1 MTGFADIFKKSFLE
15 NYTNADVS
23 AGYTL
28 GIIVITCILA
38 VYIFMVYRFVTKKTF
53 YSRTFNITVAALS
66 IVTAS
71 VILTVQSNIVISLG
85 MVGALSIVRFRTAIK
100 DPLDLLF
107 LFWSIANGITCGAGM
122 AEIAVITSVV
132 LTVFILL
139 LDKIPIGKAPRILVV
154 DALKADSEKEILAVV
169 QKYCR
174 DYKIKSRNMNAE
186 HLNLVMELRVKEE
199 YELLKEINQLAVVG
213 NVSLL
218 SHDGEVTF

>member
-1 MTGFADIFKKSFLE
+1 MTGFGDIFKNSFLE
-15 NYTNADVS
+15 NYTSADVTVTH
-23 AGYTL
+23 TL
-28 GIIVITCILA
+28 GIMVFTCLLA
-38 VYIFMVYRFVTKKTF
+38 VYIFMVYRYVTKKTF
-53 YSRTFNITVAALS
+53 YSRTFNLTVAALS

-122 AEIAVITSVV
+122 LEIAVVTSVV
-132 LTVFILL
+132 LTIFILIM
-139 LDKIPIGKAPRILVV
+139 DKIPLSKAPRILVV
-154 DALKADSEKEILAVV
+154 EAGKADSEKEILAVV
-169 QKYCR
+169 KKYCKY
-174 DYKIKSRNMNAE
+174 YKIKSRNMNAH
-186 HLNLVMELRVKEE
+186 HLNLVLELRIKEE
-199 YELLKEINQLAVVG
+199 YELLKEINEMEVVG

>member
-1 MTGFADIFKKSFLE
+1 MTGFADIFKKSFLQ
-15 NYTNADVS
+15 NYTSADVS
-23 AGYTL
+23 VTHTF
-28 GIIVITCILA
+28 GIMVITCFLA
-38 VYIFMVYRFVTKKTF
+38 VYIFMVYRYVTKKTF

-71 VILTVQSNIVISLG
+71 VILTVQSNVVISLG

-132 LTVFILL
+132 LTIFILL
-139 LDKIPIGKAPRILVV
+139 LDKVPIGKAPRILVV

-174 DYKIKSRNMNAE
+174 DYKIKSRNMNAA

-199 YELLKEINQLAVVG
+199 YELLKEINQLDVVG